1 VRPAPA
7 LELQTG
13 APRWYFPANIVLF
26 LMVLA
31 ALLFTRVQ
39 MFWSLVVVTTA
50 LIIIWIDLRCAVRQ
64 RNPSV
69 IKVYPDGSL
78 SLLDAEYNEIS
89 INYAGKCWINSKL
102 IVLPI
107 ERVSGS
113 RERLLIARDLND
125 DDAFRRFAVL
135 CRYGFAVDS
144 A

>member
-1 VRPAPA
+1 
-7 LELQTG
+7 
-13 APRWYFPANIVLF
+13 
-26 LMVLA
+26 MVLA

-39 MFWSLVVVTTA
+39 MFWSLVIVTTA
-50 LIIIWIDLRCAVRQ
+50 LIIIWIDLRCAVKQ
-64 RNPSV
+64 KISSL

-78 SLLDAEYNEIS
+78 SLLDSEYNEIS